1 MSETLFLQPDDYYR
15 RDLNPIRHYVD
26 MNAHYLT
33 RMCGISFEEAKAWVE
48 REVRGSVV
56 DPTVRFYERPD
67 GADRSVNTMPLSE
80 YIRSITK
87 ERLVCA
93 PTFTCYANPYE
104 RPSKLAGYVDGNV
117 KRRSISKKEA
127 FRAKAQGDTLR
138 YIMKDNEQN
147 NYKTYNNSLSGTFNT
162 PGSVL
167 CNPTG
172 HNSLTSTIRS
182 VSSLG
187 NASNERIV
195 MGNRHYYSP
204 EIVQYNLLS
213 TLALIDRSKV
223 EEALSRYSLHL
234 PSVDEVMQVIEHSTR
249 YYWSDPKAW
258 IRLQALVQRMDDVER
273 AAFVYTGDL
282 YHIRLFNEGFTRSL
296 IDALSAKVSASV
308 DNALEVVKTL
318 DEQTLNYAHQICFTE
333 VKGLGKD
340 YERMHALGVLDTLVA
355 TALHVEEVLQEY
367 KPFIDAFFLTR
378 LLPASHAYI
387 STMIRRAVV
396 VSDTDSTCFSV
407 DDWMLWYFGNV
418 TFDAKAFAVC
428 GAIAFIANQCIAHT
442 LSILSSNLGV
452 RQEDLHAL
460 AMKNEYLW
468 PVHLPM
474 YISKHYAALTVM
486 REGNV
491 YSELE
496 LEMKG
501 VHLKNSAAPEA
512 VVSNAQKTIED
523 TLYEVYEKGEV
534 DLTRVF
540 RAMKDTEE
548 AIRHSILKGET
559 TYLKRSAIKEASSYK
574 KGEDENLYQHYVLW
588 CEVFSRRY
596 GVIDPP
602 PYSVVKIPTTLANK
616 TALNAWIETIGGE
629 MGEALRAWCVR
640 YNKSALNTLYLPLDY
655 VSSYGIPKE
664 ITPIIDINS
673 IVEDLTI
680 TYRILLEALGVCV
693 DGLDLKTVVD

>member
-1 MSETLFLQPDDYYR
+1 MSETLFLQPDSYYQ
-15 RDLNPIRHYVD
+15 RDLNPIAHYVD
-26 MNAHYLT
+26 MNAHYLA
-33 RMCGISFEEAKAWVE
+33 RMCGVSFEEAKVWVQS
-48 REVRGSVV
+48 EVRKRAV
-56 DPTVRFYERPD
+56 DPMVRYYERAD
-67 GADRSVNTMPLSE
+67 GADRNVATMPLSR
-80 YIRSITK
+80 YIKTITE
-87 ERLVCA
+87 ERMVCA

-127 FRAKAQGDTLR
+127 FQAKAQGDTLR

-213 TLALIDRSKV
+213 TLALIDRAKV
-223 EEALSRYSLHL
+223 KAALDRYALHI
-234 PSVDEVMQVIEHSTR
+234 PNVDEVMRVIEHSTR

-258 IRLQALVQRMDDVER
+258 AKLQALVERMDEVER

-282 YHIRLFNEGFTRSL
+282 YHIRVFNEGFTRAF
-296 IDALSAKVSASV
+296 IDALSAKVNAPV
-308 DNALEVVKTL
+308 ENALEVVKTL
-318 DEQTLNYAHQICFTE
+318 DEQTLNYAHQICFNE

-340 YERMHALGVLDTLVA
+340 YERMHALGVLETLVA
-355 TALHVEEVLQEY
+355 TALHVEEVLISHRE
-367 KPFIDAFFLTR
+367 FIDAFFLTR

-387 STMIRRAVV
+387 SSMVRRAVV

-407 DDWMLWYFGNV
+407 DDWMLWYFGSV
-418 TFDAKAFAVC
+418 TFDAQAFAVC
-428 GAIAFIANQCIAHT
+428 GAVAFIANQCIAHT

-474 YISKHYAALTVM
+474 YIAKHYAALTVM

-491 YSELE
+491 YGELE

-512 VVSNAQKTIED
+512 VVSKAQKTIEAV
-523 TLYEVYEKGEV
+523 LYEVYERGEV
-534 DLTRVF
+534 DLSNVF
-540 RAMKDTEE
+540 QAMRETEE
-548 AIRHSILKGET
+548 TIRHSIIKGET
-559 TYLKRSAIKEASSYK
+559 TYFQRGTIKEAASYK
-574 KGEDENLYQHYVLW
+574 KGEEENLYQHYALW

-596 GVIDPP
+596 GVIDAP
-602 PYSVVKIPTTLANK
+602 PYSVVKIPTTLGNK
-616 TALNAWIETIGGE
+616 TALNAWIEAVGGE

-640 YNKSALNTLYLPLDY
+640 YGKTALNTLYLPLDY
-655 VSSYGIPKE
+655 VSSYGIPEE
-664 ITPIIDINS
+664 ITPIIDIDS
-673 IVEDLTI
+673 IIENLTI
-680 TYRILLEALGVCV
+680 TYRILLEALGVCLS
-693 DGLDLKTVVD
+693 GLSVGSDMG